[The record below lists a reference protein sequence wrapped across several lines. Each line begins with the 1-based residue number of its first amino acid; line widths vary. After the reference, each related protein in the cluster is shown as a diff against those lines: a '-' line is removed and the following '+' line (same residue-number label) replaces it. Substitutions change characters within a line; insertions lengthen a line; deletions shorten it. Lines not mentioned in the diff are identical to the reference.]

1 MYIIYEWEEELYYY
15 INILLMIDDT
25 VAVQY

>member
-1 MYIIYEWEEELYYY
+1 MYIISEWEEELYYY